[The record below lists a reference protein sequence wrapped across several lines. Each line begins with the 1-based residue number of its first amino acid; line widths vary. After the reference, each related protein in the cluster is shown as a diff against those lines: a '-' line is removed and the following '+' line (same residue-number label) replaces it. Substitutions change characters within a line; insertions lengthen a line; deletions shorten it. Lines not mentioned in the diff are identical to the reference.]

1 MPGTHKKNK
10 KGIPSYQKKRNK
22 SSSFTKKDL
31 LDRVNYLTRK
41 IRHEKAWGNPTGQ
54 LEEALEKNIN
64 HPLLSN
70 SIVDMDP
77 HYAERDLDDLIN
89 IGIARTR
96 EGIPSYQ
103 KERNKKFSALE
114 ESVSAPRKIKPEG
127 KPEEELI
134 YANKE
139 EISMLKKAGGMG
151 VPTQYGVR
159 SFIEGKG
166 QDAQIKEQ
174 KENEQNNNNNDQG
187 DQGDDSRDTGS
198 PSVDKKEYG
207 KAIKKAKERSIEA
220 YHKKW
225 MENNPPGDDNN
236 NLPTFNT
243 SNITETEAFS
253 GTPISL
259 KGLYDNQN
267 DLTTYLTGKG
277 SSTRTE
283 KRKVPAGYSN
293 SGQEYTVTINEE
305 GDPLADTVDPSQ
317 PLEFQTDKEGNII
330 GWYDGEGTPQFENRD
345 EWYVDSDGNWF
356 FVGEGAMEGVG
367 AGGSGETTIL
377 TADGESKTIGA
388 RTYADLIGFDQTL
401 LDDAIADRQ
410 QNIAEFKSREE
421 DYGGAY
427 TDASGKRPGEA
438 GFDSSTAKFRGGKA
452 QKMYDKADQYTS
464 AYDTMMADATGYTI
478 DPVTGEYK
486 KTKDTEFDRLTGKAE
501 DEYTRLSEEAEAKLR
516 EGEGVA
522 SGYAARA
529 GVEAD
534 RAAGLG
540 AEAGRLAM
548 DSEFYGGL
556 QKDTDAIQRDQQAYR
571 GRIQEMADSVGVTPR
586 GKQSALYAMR
596 SEQIDKDSGAQ
607 QKQLQSMLA
616 ERGISPTSPVALRM
630 MSGIKSGSA
639 TQKREARRQALFD
652 AMQMQGAENQQRA
665 SMFAQA
671 SGMAGQELGTIGQ
684 KAGIRSG
691 RIRDI
696 TGAQAGALA
705 TSDQLSRLGTAATSD
720 SLARA
725 ETMQGMAG
733 DRGQFYAGLGA
744 TKMQTQLQG
753 AGMQAAQ
760 SSQMFSRG
768 TYFGNQAQS
777 INQLRLAD
785 AMDRQAGQEYKK
797 LTGMSMDLSKYG
809 VDKQAEI
816 QDKLATLNSSYK
828 EGGSGTNLIGSLI
841 GGVGGYFLSG
851 GNPYMAGL
859 GANWG
864 SQIKW

>member
-1 MPGTHKKNK
+1 MPGTHKKKK
-10 KGIPSYQKKRNK
+10 KGLYSYNK
-22 SSSFTKKDL
+22 GGK
-31 LDRVNYLTRK
+31 
-41 IRHEKAWGNPTGQ
+41 
-54 LEEALEKNIN
+54 
-64 HPLLSN
+64 
-70 SIVDMDP
+70 
-77 HYAERDLDDLIN
+77 
-89 IGIARTR
+89 
-96 EGIPSYQ
+96 
-103 KERNKKFSALE
+103 KKFSAMSELI
-114 ESVSAPRKIKPEG
+114 SAPREIKPEG
-127 KPEEELI
+127 KPKEKLI
-134 YANKE
+134 YANDE

-174 KENEQNNNNNDQG
+174 KENEQNNNNHDQG

-207 KAIKKAKERSIEA
+207 DAIKKAKERSIEA
-220 YHKKW
+220 YHKEW
-225 MENNPPGDDNN
+225 MENNPPGDGGQKQ
-236 NLPTFNT
+236 LPTFNT

-283 KRKVPAGYSN
+283 TRTVPSGYSN
-293 SGQEYTVTINEE
+293 SGDQYTVTINEE

-330 GWYDGEGTPQFENRD
+330 GWYDGEGTPMFENKD
-345 EWYVDSDGNWF
+345 NWYVDSDGNWF

-367 AGGSGETTIL
+367 AGGHGETTIL

-388 RTYADLIGFDQTL
+388 RTYADAIGFDQTL

-410 QNIAEFKSREE
+410 QNIAELKSREE
-421 DYGGAY
+421 DYGGVY
-427 TDASGKRPGEA
+427 EDASGKRPGEP
-438 GFDSSTAKFRGGKA
+438 GFQDSTAKFRGGKA
-452 QKMYDKADQYTS
+452 QDMYDKADQYTS

-705 TSDQLSRLGTAATSD
+705 SSDQFSRLGTTTTAD

-725 ETMQGMAG
+725 EAMQGMAG
-733 DRGQFYAGLGA
+733 DRGQFYTGLGA
-744 TKMQTQLQG
+744 TKMQTQLQS

-760 SSQMFSRG
+760 GSEMFSRG
-768 TYFGNQAQS
+768 TYFGNQAQN

-809 VDKQAEI
+809 MDQQAEI
-816 QDKLATLNSSYK
+816 QEKLAALNSSYK

-841 GGVGGYFLSG
+841 GGAAGYFMSG

-859 GANWG
+859 GANLG
-864 SQIKW
+864 GGIKW

>member
-10 KGIPSYQKKRNK
+10 KGIPSYQKKSPYSYNVDHDKEMVYIKDNSSGETYSESYSKYPDLTQGARDSIMDRIRSSKKKGVK
-22 SSSFTKKDL
+22 S
-31 LDRVNYLTRK
+31 
-41 IRHEKAWGNPTGQ
+41 
-54 LEEALEKNIN
+54 
-64 HPLLSN
+64 
-70 SIVDMDP
+70 
-77 HYAERDLDDLIN
+77 YAKS
-89 IGIARTR
+89 GT
-96 EGIPSYQ
+96 
-103 KERNKKFSALE
+103 KKFSAMSELI
-114 ESVSAPRKIKPEG
+114 SAPREIKPEG
-127 KPEEELI
+127 KPKEKLI
-134 YANKE
+134 YANDE
-139 EISMLKKAGGMG
+139 EISMLKDAGGSG
-151 VPTQYGVR
+151 TLTPYGVR
-159 SFIEGKG
+159 SFVGATTYSGNVTSKTQNTTNTSGQADDGEEESTSTDQEIEDLIESSGYTLNQTEG
-166 QDAQIKEQ
+166 VSPPSE
-174 KENEQNNNNNDQG
+174 
-187 DQGDDSRDTGS
+187 GS
-198 PSVDKKEYG
+198 KQ
-207 KAIKKAKERSIEA
+207 
-220 YHKKW
+220 
-225 MENNPPGDDNN
+225 
-236 NLPTFNT
+236 LPTFNT

-283 KRKVPAGYSN
+283 TRTVPSGYSN
-293 SGQEYTVTINEE
+293 SGDQYTVTINEE

-330 GWYDGEGTPQFENRD
+330 GWYDGEGTPMFENKD
-345 EWYVDSDGNWF
+345 NWYVDSDGNWF

-388 RTYADLIGFDQTL
+388 RTYADAIGFDQTL

-410 QNIAEFKSREE
+410 QNIAELMSREE
-421 DYGGAY
+421 DYGGVY
-427 TDASGKRPGEA
+427 EDASGKRPGEP
-438 GFDSSTAKFRGGKA
+438 GFQDSTAKFRGGKA
-452 QKMYDKADQYTS
+452 QDMYDKADQYTS

-529 GVEAD
+529 GVEAA

-705 TSDQLSRLGTAATSD
+705 SSDQFSRLGTTTTAD

-725 ETMQGMAG
+725 EAMQGMAG
-733 DRGQFYAGLGA
+733 DRGQFYTGLGA
-744 TKMQTQLQG
+744 TKMQTQLQS

-760 SSQMFSRG
+760 GSEMFSRG
-768 TYFGNQAQS
+768 TYFGNQAQN

-809 VDKQAEI
+809 MDQQAEI
-816 QDKLATLNSSYK
+816 QEKLAALNSSYK

-841 GGVGGYFLSG
+841 GGAAGYFLSG

-859 GANWG
+859 GANLG
-864 SQIKW
+864 GGIKW